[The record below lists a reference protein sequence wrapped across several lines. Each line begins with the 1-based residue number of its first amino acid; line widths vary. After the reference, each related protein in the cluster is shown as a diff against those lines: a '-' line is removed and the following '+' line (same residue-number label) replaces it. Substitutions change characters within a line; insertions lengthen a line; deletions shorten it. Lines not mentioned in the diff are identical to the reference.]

1 MKYSQK
7 RINSIWYNPQVA
19 AWVFLF
25 PSLVSLMVFVFIPL
39 LTAFLMSFFDV
50 NIFLSSIKFSGFS
63 NLKELAEDSRF
74 WNSLK
79 NTFQYTF
86 LSVFIGTTFS
96 LAMALYVSKNSI
108 FRKLLRFSF
117 YAPVVCSMTAMGIVW
132 SILLD
137 PTIGMI
143 AKWTQMIGLPKME
156 FLKNPDMAMP
166 LVVFVSIW
174 KTFGSAMIIF
184 IAALHA
190 IPNVYYEAAVID
202 GAGVW
207 IQFIR
212 ITLPQILPVLGFN
225 VITSTIAGLMV
236 FDQTYVMTR
245 GGPLFRTE
253 TIVQYLYSRAFS
265 ISPFRLGYASSIAM
279 ILFFIIAVISVV
291 LYRFFLKNENR
302 VSGNE

>member
-1 MKYSQK
+1 
-7 RINSIWYNPQVA
+7 
-19 AWVFLF
+19 
-25 PSLVSLMVFVFIPL
+25 
-39 LTAFLMSFFDV
+39 
-50 NIFLSSIKFSGFS
+50 
-63 NLKELAEDSRF
+63 
-74 WNSLK
+74 
-79 NTFQYTF
+79 
-86 LSVFIGTTFS
+86 
-96 LAMALYVSKNSI
+96 
-108 FRKLLRFSF
+108 
-117 YAPVVCSMTAMGIVW
+117 MTAIGIVW

-184 IAALHA
+184 IAALQA

-207 IQFIR
+207 IQFKK

-253 TIVQYLYSRAFS
+253 TMVQYLYSRAFS
-265 ISPFRLGYASSIAM
+265 ISPFRLGYSSSIAM
-279 ILFFIIAVISVV
+279 ILFLIIAAISLI
-291 LYRFFLKNENR
+291 LYKFFLKNENK
-302 VSGNE
+302 VSENE

>member
-1 MKYSQK
+1 M
-7 RINSIWYNPQVA
+7 A
-19 AWVFLF
+19 AWVFLL
-25 PSLVSLMVFVFIPL
+25 PSIISLIVFVFIPL
-39 LTAFLMSFFDV
+39 VGAFLMSFFDV
-50 NIFLSSIKFSGFS
+50 NIFLSSIKFSGVS
-63 NLKELAEDSRF
+63 NLKEIAGDSRF

-79 NTFQYTF
+79 NTFQYTI
-86 LSVFIGTTFS
+86 LSVSIGTTFS
-96 LAMALYVSKNSI
+96 LLMALYVSKNSI
-108 FRKLLRFSF
+108 FRRLLRFSF
-117 YAPVVCSMTAMGIVW
+117 YAPVVCSMTAIGIVW

-184 IAALHA
+184 IAALQA

-207 IQFIR
+207 IQFKK

-253 TIVQYLYSRAFS
+253 TMVQYLYSRAFS
-265 ISPFRLGYASSIAM
+265 ISPFRLGYSSSIAM
-279 ILFFIIAVISVV
+279 ILFLIIAAISLI
-291 LYRFFLKNENR
+291 LYKFFLKNENK
-302 VSGNE
+302 VSENE